1 MIILT
6 LHCWTSLSIPLVFTI
21 SVCHF
26 PVWTPLGSPWQPA
39 HHIVSLASFDDCST
53 GVCVC
58 VCVCVWETFNRRW
71 LKWKCVCLRA
81 FFYFWH
87 MYWRQRL
94 HLERRQS
101 FFIFCILVSGGCH
114 SVWATFLPPCSYLT
128 SNIHPHPSTHPRTH
142 THTSQ
147 CNMYPLLC
155 AVSPLARVHV
165 FSSRV
170 FLAWNSPLRVCC
182 SSFAG
187 GVRSVCRLLSRGSVK
202 LRGFPPW
209 VAIGISLCIA
219 MGNGTFLWA
228 GRV

>member
-6 LHCWTSLSIPLVFTI
+6 LHCWTSLSIPLLFTI

-128 SNIHPHPSTHPRTH
+128 SNIHPSTHPRTH
-142 THTSQ
+142 THTHHNATCIRCSAPFHLSPVST
-147 CNMYPLLC
+147 CFLHACSWLETHRC
-155 AVSPLARVHV
+155 VFAV
-165 FSSRV
+165 
-170 FLAWNSPLRVCC
+170 
-182 SSFAG
+182 
-187 GVRSVCRLLSRGSVK
+187 LLSQGAWGVCVGCC
-202 LRGFPPW
+202 L
-209 VAIGISLCIA
+209 VAVWSCGVSLP
-219 MGNGTFLWA
+219 GLP
-228 GRV
+228 